1 MIYNL
6 QGDQETFSWYLHSAG
21 GGQLNKKWR
30 LFQGSLNN
38 QIKKLRLWVLRQ
50 RHSLVLG
57 SQLLN
62 TGTTKDRE
70 SAKEYFQNVNKV
82 SKECGLTTLLLDRNT
97 DIRE

>member
-1 MIYNL
+1 M
-6 QGDQETFSWYLHSAG
+6 
-21 GGQLNKKWR
+21 
-30 LFQGSLNN
+30 
-38 QIKKLRLWVLRQ
+38 LRQ